1 LKEIKVTE
9 TIQMSSIK
17 NQGQGQTQ
25 PIPEQ
30 NQGLGQFPPFKEIC
44 FQNYYWII

>member
-1 LKEIKVTE
+1 LKDKVIETQTE

-25 PIPEQ
+25 PFPEQ
-30 NQGLGQFPPFKEIC
+30 NQGLGQFPPIKRD
-44 FQNYYWII
+44 